1 MVAVIT
7 TDTIQHIAEDTIRHS
22 DSDSVDTIQHSD
34 MILANH
40 ELGVSV
46 AII

>member
-7 TDTIQHIAEDTIRHS
+7 TDTIQH
-22 DSDSVDTIQHSD
+22 SDSVDTIQHSD

>member
-7 TDTIQHIAEDTIRHS
+7 TDTIQHS
-22 DSDSVDTIQHSD
+22 DSDSVETIQHSD

-46 AII
+46 VII

>member
-7 TDTIQHIAEDTIRHS
+7 T
-22 DSDSVDTIQHSD
+22 DTIQHSD